1 MLARSNGSGGVD
13 RRTALRYPLR
23 LPVVFTWQDESGR
36 NQGCEGYCR
45 DLGSR
50 GIYIHCEQLP
60 PLGVAI
66 EMDVFL
72 PRIRQSA
79 RASEIH
85 AIGRVVR
92 ADVAKQPL
100 EVCGFAAMN
109 HTTNLRE
116 TLTQKLDDQLA
127 GLDEFGPE
135 RPSRSRR
142 SKTRRAEV

>member
-1 MLARSNGSGGVD
+1 MLGRSTDTSGVSD

-23 LPVVFTWQDESGR
+23 LPVVFSWQDEAGR
-36 NQGCEGYCR
+36 NQGGDGYCR

-50 GIYIHCEQLP
+50 GMYIHSDQTP

-72 PRIRQSA
+72 PRLENSV

-92 ADVAKQPL
+92 ADNPNPIQAR
-100 EVCGFAAMN
+100 GFAAMN
-109 HTTNLRE
+109 HTTTLRE
-116 TLTQKLDDQLA
+116 TPGQNLDLPTSN
-127 GLDEFGPE
+127 LEEFG
-135 RPSRSRR
+135 RGRASGTRR
-142 SKTRRAEV
+142 SDVRRAGA

>member
-1 MLARSNGSGGVD
+1 MFARTNGTSGGVD

-23 LPVVFTWQDESGR
+23 LPVVFSWQDEAGH
-36 NQGCEGYCR
+36 NQGSEGYCR

-50 GIYIHCEQLP
+50 GIYIHSEQVP

-72 PRIRQSA
+72 PRLQHSA

-92 ADVAKQPL
+92 ADVVQPL
-100 EVCGFAAMN
+100 QACGFAAMN

-116 TLTQKLDDQLA
+116 TLTRKLDEQISSLE
-127 GLDEFGPE
+127 EFGRE
-135 RPSRSRR
+135 RPQSARRSRV
-142 SKTRRAEV
+142 RRAGA